1 MCSVCNHWPNFLA
14 RTCCC
19 KLMANA
25 SCRPSVL
32 LGRERGEREYPADK
46 FVVTGK
52 IRRINN
58 LEISKVVSD
67 GKISLQ
73 GRHNKKNM
81 SRSGGIG
88 AG

>member
-1 MCSVCNHWPNFLA
+1 
-14 RTCCC
+14 
-19 KLMANA
+19 MANA

-73 GRHNKKNM
+73 GRHKKKKKNVIVKCL
-81 SRSGGIG
+81 SRVRAEGQKV
-88 AG
+88 